1 MGSAVALTGAGPIG
15 FACAVLVGSALGTWW
30 MQRCVFAK
38 AECLRETDGVVRF
51 GAVRPLRWTSIAFK
65 AFPIG
70 YALSL

>member
-1 MGSAVALTGAGPIG
+1 
-15 FACAVLVGSALGTWW
+15 